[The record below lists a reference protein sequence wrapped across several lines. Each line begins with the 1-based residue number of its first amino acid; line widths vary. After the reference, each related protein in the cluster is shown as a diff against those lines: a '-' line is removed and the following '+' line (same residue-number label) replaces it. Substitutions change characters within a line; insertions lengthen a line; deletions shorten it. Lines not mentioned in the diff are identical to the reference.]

1 VLCRFHVGTGV
12 PGVAPHYIPAPTT
25 FVASRFPTGS
35 IKPWFLTEGKL
46 AAVLI
51 IPSSWGSQLTCD
63 FTRIKHIFWRRCRGF
78 LVAAARGV
86 SHTQSLYFVYC
97 LALFYF
103 LSCLLY
109 IKNTKKLV
117 TCLLY
122 LFRFLYIKNTKKL
135 VTCFILFNSVLPC
148 LFLLLLK

>member
-1 VLCRFHVGTGV
+1 
-12 PGVAPHYIPAPTT
+12 
-25 FVASRFPTGS
+25 
-35 IKPWFLTEGKL
+35 
-46 AAVLI
+46 VLI

-122 LFRFLYIKNTKKL
+122 LFRFLYIKNTKKKISYL
-135 VTCFILFNSVLPC
+135 FYFILFRFC
-148 LFLLLLK
+148 LVYFYC